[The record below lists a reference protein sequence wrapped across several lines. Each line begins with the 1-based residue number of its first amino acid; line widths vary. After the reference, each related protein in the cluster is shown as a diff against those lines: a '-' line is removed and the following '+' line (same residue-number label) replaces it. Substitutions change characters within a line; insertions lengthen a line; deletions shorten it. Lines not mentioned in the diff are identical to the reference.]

1 MEIGMIGVLGSKWW
15 RAMVLTGA
23 VACGAFGTQVASAH
37 HSFAQFDQNK
47 AFVLKGTVKSWEFTN
62 PHSWLQLVCV
72 QNGQEVEYSVEGA
85 SVSTLV
91 RRGWSRTTF
100 KVGDKVTIEIYPS
113 RDASK
118 KEGALLKATF
128 EDGRTISTGITPV

>member
-1 MEIGMIGVLGSKWW
+1 MIGVFTAKWW
-15 RAMVLTGA
+15 RAVATAA
-23 VACGAFGTQVASAH
+23 VAASSVLVLPVASAH
-37 HSFAQFDQNK
+37 HSFAQFDQSK
-47 AFVLKGTVKSWEFTN
+47 SVTLKGTVKSWQFTN

-72 QNGQEVEYSVEGA
+72 QNGQEVEYGIEGA

-100 KVGDKVTIEIYPS
+100 KVGDKVTVEIYPS
-113 RDASK
+113 RDTDK

-128 EDGRTISTGITPV
+128 EDGTTISTGITPA

>member
-1 MEIGMIGVLGSKWW
+1 MLDVLAAKWL
-15 RAMVLTGA
+15 RA
-23 VACGAFGTQVASAH
+23 VAMTAVAACTVLAPQCASAH
-37 HSFAQFDQNK
+37 HSFAQFDQSK
-47 AFVLKGTVKSWEFTN
+47 SVTIKGTVKSWEFTN
-62 PHSWLQLVCV
+62 PHSWLQLVSV
-72 QNGQEVEYSVEGA
+72 QNGQEVEYGIEGA

-100 KVGDKVTIEIYPS
+100 KVGDKVTVEIYPS

-128 EDGRTISTGITPV
+128 EDGTTISTGITPA

>member
-1 MEIGMIGVLGSKWW
+1 MIGVLAGKWS
-15 RAMVLTGA
+15 RAAALTAVVVCGGVLT
-23 VACGAFGTQVASAH
+23 VPASAH
-37 HSFAQFDQNK
+37 HSFAQFDQSK
-47 AFVLKGTVKSWEFTN
+47 AVVLKGTVKSWEFTN
-62 PHSWLQLVCV
+62 PHSWLQLICV
-72 QNGQEVEYSVEGA
+72 ENGHEVEYGVEGA

-100 KVGDKVTIEIYPS
+100 KVGEPVTIEIYPS

-128 EDGRTISTGITPV
+128 ADGRTVSTGITPG